1 MMKVSDFK
9 CFISELVSHS
19 AAERAARQNQWKEC
33 KDAADWKKPPKRIT
47 KWELFFFFFFFKD
60 LQDSCRTAESSSEV
74 LRIYFEDA
82 DPFGFVQIVYT
93 QQ

>member
-9 CFISELVSHS
+9 CFISEPVSHS
-19 AAERAARQNQWKEC
+19 AAERAARENQWHEC
-33 KDAADWKKPPKRIT
+33 KDAADWKKPPKRST
-47 KWELFFFFFFFKD
+47 KWELFFLKKD
-60 LQDSCRTAESSSEV
+60 LQDSCRTAEGSSEV
-74 LRIYFEDA
+74 SRIYFEDA